1 MTKTAETARKHI
13 KHAYAECWCGKMHN
27 VGDGPTPGYE
37 YEPYASEMTIKPGCT
52 ESEGTMNRLEEAHQ
66 LAEDLIELTDL
77 PTVDELL
84 FIHTMQDATTEEACS
99 TNSMEFLRELHR
111 KYIGGQP

>member
-37 YEPYASEMTIKPGCT
+37 YEPYASEMTIKPDL
-52 ESEGTMNRLEEAHQ
+52 NRKPSPTDLLPAPELRDVAAELLAALEMM
-66 LAEDLIELTDL
+66 LTDNENRAMHG
-77 PTVDELL
+77 TEVNWAA
-84 FIHTMQDATTEEACS
+84 IHYGRAVAQKAKG
-99 TNSMEFLRELHR
+99 L
-111 KYIGGQP
+111 